1 MLPNNWRYLRGDI
14 YYADMEPHIGS
25 EQGGKRPVVV
35 LQNNIGNR
43 HSPTLIVATV
53 TTRTEKKKN
62 QPTHVLVDSNLAFEE
77 PSMILLEQIFT
88 IDKSRIERFMGYASK
103 AEYGFAGQSGSERS
117 ERKPQRIAD
126 NQ

>member
-62 QPTHVLVDSNLAFEE
+62 QPTHVLGNLAIFRHGQPDKQVPLAILSRSGLEE
-77 PSMILLEQIFT
+77 M
-88 IDKSRIERFMGYASK
+88 
-103 AEYGFAGQSGSERS
+103 
-117 ERKPQRIAD
+117 
-126 NQ
+126 